1 MISQVLIL
9 KESSTITTMKTRILA
24 IFILLV
30 TFFIGFFVYKNE
42 PALSKSE
49 DVKYPFSLGLD
60 LAGGTQI
67 IYRADI
73 SELDESEV
81 DDAMETLKTVIERRI
96 NPLGQEETNV
106 QIQEASF
113 ANQGEY
119 RILIELP
126 GVTNVTEAKKQIG
139 ETPILEFKLLRDDID
154 ISSLD
159 PETVTFDQM
168 YVPTELTGRYLDSAS
183 LQFVPSGAQG
193 GYAPSNQSIVAL
205 QFNEEGE
212 ALFSKITRENIGR
225 ELAIFLDG
233 VPISNPIIREEI
245 TGGEA
250 IISGDFTPEQAK
262 ELAKQLTFGALP
274 VPIEEIGT
282 QTIGA
287 SLGSA
292 AIDAGIRAGL
302 IGLGILCVFF
312 LFWYRVPGLIAMISL
327 VVYGLTMFALMKII
341 PITVTAAG
349 IAGFIISLGVAVDAN
364 VLISERLKEELKGGK
379 TLKEAIEEGFDRAWF
394 SIRDS
399 NISGIITAVILFWFG
414 SNLIKGFAMTFG
426 IGIIIS
432 MVSAITVTRIFLLVV
447 VGNSNGKKLKFLFGN
462 GLSQ

>member
-1 MISQVLIL
+1 
-9 KESSTITTMKTRILA
+9 MKTRILA

-30 TFFIGFFVYKNE
+30 TFLIGFFVYKNE
-42 PALSKSE
+42 PGLSGAEK
-49 DVKYPFSLGLD
+49 VKYPFSLGLD

-67 IYRADI
+67 TYRADI

-81 DDAMETLKTVIERRI
+81 EDAMETLKTVIERRI

-106 QIQEASF
+106 QIQEANF

-126 GVTNVTEAKKQIG
+126 GVTNVVEAKKQIG

-154 ISSLD
+154 LSSLN
-159 PETVTFDQM
+159 PETVNFDDI
-168 YVPTELTGRYLDSAS
+168 YVPTELTGRYLESAS
-183 LQFVPSGAQG
+183 LQFVPTGAQG
-193 GYAPSNQSIVAL
+193 GYTPANQSIVTL
-205 QFNEEGE
+205 QFNEEGK

-250 IISGDFTPEQAK
+250 VISGDFTPEQAK
-262 ELAKQLTFGALP
+262 ELARQLTFGALP

-287 SLGSA
+287 SLGASA
-292 AIDAGIRAGL
+292 IQAGIQAGL
-302 IGLGILCVFF
+302 IGLLVLALFF
-312 LFWYRVPGLIAMISL
+312 LVWYRLPGFIAIFAL
-327 VVYGLTMFALMKII
+327 LVYGVVMFAFMKII
-341 PITVTAAG
+341 PITLTAAG

-364 VLISERLKEELKGGK
+364 VLISERLKEELRNGK
-379 TLKEAIEEGFDRAWF
+379 TLKEAIQEGFDRAWL

-399 NISGIITAVILFWFG
+399 NLSGLITAVILFWFG
-414 SNLIKGFAMTFG
+414 SNLIKGFAITFG
-426 IGIIIS
+426 LGIIIS
-432 MVSAITVTRIFLLVV
+432 MITAITVTRIFMLAIAGTKDTKRLR
-447 VGNSNGKKLKFLFGN
+447 FLFGN
-462 GLSQ
+462 GFSR

>member
-1 MISQVLIL
+1 
-9 KESSTITTMKTRILA
+9 MKTRILA
-24 IFILLV
+24 IFILLI
-30 TFFIGFFVYKNE
+30 TFCIGFFVYKNE
-42 PALSKSE
+42 PALSNSE
-49 DVKYPFSLGLD
+49 NVKYPFSLGLD

-67 IYRADI
+67 TYRADV

-81 DDAMETLKTVIERRI
+81 DDAMETLKSVIERRI

-126 GVTNVTEAKKQIG
+126 GVTNVVEAKKQIG

-154 ISSLD
+154 FSALD
-159 PETVTFDQM
+159 PETVTFDEM
-168 YVPTELTGRYLDSAS
+168 YIPTELTGRYLESAS
-183 LQFVPSGAQG
+183 LQFVPASTQG
-193 GYAPSNQSIVAL
+193 GYAASNQSIVTL

-212 ALFSKITRENIGR
+212 ALFSKITRENVGR

-250 IISGDFTPEQAK
+250 IISGDFGPEEAK
-262 ELAKQLTFGALP
+262 ELARQLTFGALP

-287 SLGSA
+287 SLGFA

-302 IGLGILCVFF
+302 IGLSILCLFF
-312 LFWYRVPGLIAMISL
+312 LFWYRIPGLVAMLSL

-364 VLISERLKEELKGGK
+364 VLISERLKEELKRGK

-426 IGIIIS
+426 LGIIIS
-432 MVSAITVTRIFLLVV
+432 MISAITVTRILLLVI
-447 VGNSNGKKLKFLFGN
+447 VGNNNGRRLKFLFGN
-462 GLSQ
+462 GLSR

>member
-1 MISQVLIL
+1 
-9 KESSTITTMKTRILA
+9 MKTRILA
-24 IFILLV
+24 ILILLV
-30 TFFIGFFVYKNE
+30 TFLIGFFVYKNE
-42 PALSKSE
+42 PGLSGAE
-49 DVKYPFSLGLD
+49 NVKYPFSLGLD

-67 IYRADI
+67 TYRADI

-81 DDAMETLKTVIERRI
+81 EDAMETLKTVIERRI

-106 QIQEASF
+106 QIQEANF

-126 GVTNVTEAKKQIG
+126 GVTNVVEAKKQIG

-154 ISSLD
+154 LSSLN
-159 PETVTFDQM
+159 PETVNFDDI
-168 YVPTELTGRYLDSAS
+168 YVPTELTGRYLESAS
-183 LQFVPSGAQG
+183 LQFVPTGAQG
-193 GYAPSNQSIVAL
+193 GYAPVNQSIVTL

-250 IISGDFTPEQAK
+250 VISGDFTPEQAK
-262 ELAKQLTFGALP
+262 ELARQLTFGALP

-287 SLGSA
+287 SLGTSA
-292 AIDAGIRAGL
+292 IQAGIQAGL
-302 IGLGILCVFF
+302 IGLLVLALFF
-312 LFWYRVPGLIAMISL
+312 LVWYRLPGFIAIFAL
-327 VVYGLTMFALMKII
+327 LVYGVVMFAFMKII
-341 PITVTAAG
+341 PITLTAAG

-364 VLISERLKEELKGGK
+364 VLISERLKEELKNGK
-379 TLKEAIEEGFDRAWF
+379 TLKEAIQEGFDRAWL

-399 NISGIITAVILFWFG
+399 NLSGLITAVILFWFG
-414 SNLIKGFAMTFG
+414 SNLIKGFAITFG
-426 IGIIIS
+426 LGIIIS
-432 MVSAITVTRIFLLVV
+432 MITAITVTRIFMLAIAGTKDTSRLR
-447 VGNSNGKKLKFLFGN
+447 FLFGN
-462 GLSQ
+462 GFSR

>member
-1 MISQVLIL
+1 
-9 KESSTITTMKTRILA
+9 MKTRILA

-30 TFFIGFFVYKNE
+30 TFLIGFFVYKNE
-42 PALSKSE
+42 PGLSGAEK
-49 DVKYPFSLGLD
+49 VKYPFSLGLD

-67 IYRADI
+67 TYRADI

-81 DDAMETLKTVIERRI
+81 EDAMETLKTVIERRI

-106 QIQEASF
+106 QIQEANF

-126 GVTNVTEAKKQIG
+126 GVTNVVEAKKQIG

-154 ISSLD
+154 LSSLN
-159 PETVTFDQM
+159 PETVNFDDI
-168 YVPTELTGRYLDSAS
+168 YVPTELTGRYLESAS
-183 LQFVPSGAQG
+183 LQFVPTGAQG
-193 GYAPSNQSIVAL
+193 GYTPANQSIVTL

-250 IISGDFTPEQAK
+250 VISGDFTPEQAK
-262 ELAKQLTFGALP
+262 ELARQLTFGALP

-287 SLGSA
+287 SLGASA
-292 AIDAGIRAGL
+292 IQAGIQAGL
-302 IGLGILCVFF
+302 IGLLVLALFF
-312 LFWYRVPGLIAMISL
+312 LVWYRLPGFIAIFAL
-327 VVYGLTMFALMKII
+327 LVYGVIMFAFMKII
-341 PITVTAAG
+341 PITLTAAG

-364 VLISERLKEELKGGK
+364 VLISERLKEELRNGK
-379 TLKEAIEEGFDRAWF
+379 TLKEAIQEGFDRAWL

-399 NISGIITAVILFWFG
+399 NLSGLITAVILFWFG
-414 SNLIKGFAMTFG
+414 SNLIKGFAITFG
-426 IGIIIS
+426 LGIIIS
-432 MVSAITVTRIFLLVV
+432 MITAITVTRIFMLAIAGTKDTKRLR
-447 VGNSNGKKLKFLFGN
+447 FLFGN
-462 GLSQ
+462 GFSR

>member
-1 MISQVLIL
+1 
-9 KESSTITTMKTRILA
+9 MKTRILA

-30 TFFIGFFVYKNE
+30 TFLIGFFVYKNE
-42 PALSKSE
+42 PGLSGAEK
-49 DVKYPFSLGLD
+49 VKYPFSLGLD

-67 IYRADI
+67 TYRADI

-81 DDAMETLKTVIERRI
+81 EDAMETLKTVIERRI

-106 QIQEASF
+106 QIQEANF

-126 GVTNVTEAKKQIG
+126 GVTNVVEAKKQIG

-154 ISSLD
+154 LSSLN
-159 PETVTFDQM
+159 PETVNFDDI
-168 YVPTELTGRYLDSAS
+168 YVPTELTGRYLESAS
-183 LQFVPSGAQG
+183 LQFVPTGAQG
-193 GYAPSNQSIVAL
+193 GYTPANQSIVTL

-250 IISGDFTPEQAK
+250 VISGDFTPEQAK
-262 ELAKQLTFGALP
+262 ELARQLTFGALP

-287 SLGSA
+287 SLGASA
-292 AIDAGIRAGL
+292 IQAGIQAGL
-302 IGLGILCVFF
+302 IGLLVLALFF
-312 LFWYRVPGLIAMISL
+312 LVWYRLPGFIAIFAL
-327 VVYGLTMFALMKII
+327 LVYGVVMFAFMKII
-341 PITVTAAG
+341 PITLTAAG

-364 VLISERLKEELKGGK
+364 VLISERLKEELRNGK
-379 TLKEAIEEGFDRAWF
+379 TLKEAIQEGFDRAWL

-399 NISGIITAVILFWFG
+399 NLSGLITAVILFWFG
-414 SNLIKGFAMTFG
+414 SNLIKGFAITFG
-426 IGIIIS
+426 LGIIIS
-432 MVSAITVTRIFLLVV
+432 MITAITVTRIFMLAIAGTKDTKRLR
-447 VGNSNGKKLKFLFGN
+447 FLFGN
-462 GLSQ
+462 GFSR